1 MRKKTKRTSK
11 TINKESASR
20 DDQTKNEV
28 NSLNFAINEQKLLI
42 ENPKSFAKEDI
53 GVQDGL
59 PSEVQIL
66 KELVTSQRKDLN
78 RQNKKI
84 DELNEKLDGFNV
96 EIKDSQEG
104 NSKESE
110 NLVAQLSNEN
120 EELRERIS
128 SLQAQIESSQI
139 KTDDSDWDLDE
150 EVETREDLDLTNL
163 KQLNFQLMEEN
174 GLLRVE
180 VESLKTELQS
190 GIASSEELE
199 LANNKI
205 EGLKTEID
213 SLKIELQNGVEMV
226 SSEELVLAN
235 NKIEV
240 LKAEIDDYQAQI
252 KYLQEINK
260 RESEP
265 QQIVEENVDE
275 LSKLKDE
282 LLEYQKENLVLNDMS
297 IGLKEE
303 DEMES
308 DEKIYPS
315 NAFTIPKQIPLSLFN
330 RIYNLLNT
338 KQKRIVKNILIQ
350 DLTSNYV
357 EVKRDTIKML
367 SQIKDI
373 EIYDAFIDMIHD
385 KDWIIRLYVI
395 KALSTFENKQ
405 EELIDLMKELS
416 SDVDVDV
423 RELAV
428 KVLYNITHH

>member
-11 TINKESASR
+11 NINKESASR
-20 DDQTKNEV
+20 DDPTKNEV
-28 NSLNFAINEQKLLI
+28 NSLNFAINEQKLSI

-53 GVQDGL
+53 GEQDGL

-84 DELNEKLDGFNV
+84 DELNEKLDGFNI

-110 NLVAQLSNEN
+110 ILVAQLSNEN

-128 SLQAQIESSQI
+128 SLQPQIESSQI
-139 KTDDSDWDLDE
+139 KTDDSDWDFDE
-150 EVETREDLDLTNL
+150 EVETGEDLDLTNL

-190 GIASSEELE
+190 GIARSEE

-252 KYLQEINK
+252 KYIQEINK

-297 IGLKEE
+297 IDLKEE
-303 DEMES
+303 DKMES
-308 DEKIYPS
+308 DEEIYPS
-315 NAFTIPKQIPLSLFN
+315 NAFTIPKQVPLSLFN

-373 EIYDAFIDMIHD
+373 EIYDAFINMIHD

-395 KALSTFENKQ
+395 KALSAFENKQ

-428 KVLYNITHH
+428 KVLYNITRN